1 MNFAKCRHGISLADA
16 VPCWQCAVA
25 TQNVDYCFKEKQV
38 NDPSSPLT
46 QCCDHGVP
54 LIYEC
59 AKCYRETENITTKKT
74 VEVVDVVSRP
84 MTPHEFSCAILDKLN
99 ANNKVHTVEIRTLC
113 LMIQEQ
119 ATQLRAIRE
128 ATNQGVRSGRVV
140 V

>member
-1 MNFAKCRHGISLADA
+1 MNFAKCRHGISLGDP
-16 VPCWQCAVA
+16 VPCWQCAIA
-25 TQNVDYCFKEKQV
+25 TQNVDSYFKEKQV
-38 NDPSSPLT
+38 NDPSSPPT

-84 MTPHEFSCAILDKLN
+84 MTPHEFSCEILNKLN
-99 ANNKVHTVEIRTLC
+99 TNISVHTIEIRTLC
-113 LMIQEQ
+113 LMLQEQ

-128 ATNQGVRSGRVV
+128 VTNQGVRSGRVV
-140 V
+140 G